1 MTEGGLTE
9 SERVQ
14 KAYYDRIAGAYDRH
28 FSNEYA
34 LKYRYGL
41 YDSILLDVVDF
52 RDLHVL
58 DAMCGGGQSAGYFTE
73 RRATVTG
80 IDISCEQCGRFA
92 LGHPESA
99 IVCGSILD
107 TGFPDSFF
115 DMVVTDSLHHLHPD
129 LDNGIGEILR
139 ILKPGGYF
147 LIWEPSANSI
157 MDLLRRLWYRCDN
170 RYFAENERSIDLDDI
185 LGEHGEHLHLVKK
198 RFGGNVAY
206 LFVQESL
213 PLGIPPGSVRYYA
226 PTLMAIEN
234 AFNLIQSPL
243 TSCWVLALMKKRR
256 REISSTQFISQRVS
270 RVRG

>member
-80 IDISCEQCGRFA
+80 IDISCEQGGRFD
-92 LGHPESA
+92 LGHPEAA
-99 IVCGSILD
+99 IVCGSIL
-107 TGFPDSFF
+107 GA
-115 DMVVTDSLHHLHPD
+115 
-129 LDNGIGEILR
+129 G
-139 ILKPGGYF
+139 
-147 LIWEPSANSI
+147 
-157 MDLLRRLWYRCDN
+157 
-170 RYFAENERSIDLDDI
+170 
-185 LGEHGEHLHLVKK
+185 
-198 RFGGNVAY
+198 
-206 LFVQESL
+206 
-213 PLGIPPGSVRYYA
+213 
-226 PTLMAIEN
+226 
-234 AFNLIQSPL
+234 L
-243 TSCWVLALMKKRR
+243 TA
-256 REISSTQFISQRVS
+256 
-270 RVRG
+270 